1 MWLLL
6 LPTCWPLFTFSFT
19 YFVALCLSFCW
30 NDLCLCFHFICLP
43 VHIRSHWPFNL
54 LTEPCNRIGKSG
66 KPRKRWRIET
76 HTQCYCFLN
85 SLKRRSQDNLDL
97 EWLIHTHK
105 HTHNH
110 HVNAQLVEYVNYE
123 CSFVNLL
130 VNFLDHSVADS
141 SIYVHCVYGEIRS
154 EIQLSGIK
162 NKRNPTSIHFVESQH
177 MKKSQ
182 REYRQK
188 RKSAAVEFRA
198 ILCADFLVKSLKTVN
213 NLFVRSN

>member
-1 MWLLL
+1 MENRDTYTMLL
-6 LPTCWPLFTFSFT
+6 FSEFAEKEVT
-19 YFVALCLSFCW
+19 RQFRFRMT
-30 NDLCLCFHFICLP
+30 D
-43 VHIRSHWPFNL
+43 
-54 LTEPCNRIGKSG
+54 
-66 KPRKRWRIET
+66 T
-76 HTQCYCFLN
+76 HT
-85 SLKRRSQDNLDL
+85 
-97 EWLIHTHK
+97 

-162 NKRNPTSIHFVESQH
+162 NKRNPTSIHFVEPQH
-177 MKKSQ
+177 TKKIQ
-182 REYRQK
+182 REYRKK